1 MDILYNIHQR
11 IGTNIKGGGMFE
23 EFEEQ
28 LMLCEI
34 SKYFKENDRFLELGT
49 NIGRALL
56 VLAHLTNPE
65 NIVSV
70 DMNPEYINICK
81 RNLERNY
88 VRGVKL
94 IPKAISNVPLVRNGW
109 NVFPMDENTLDS
121 MDAVETITWSDF
133 KKNYGTFT
141 VIVADCE
148 GAMFHI
154 LKENPDFLDGIRIII
169 IENDYKT
176 TEETRWVDSMFFSK
190 GYRLIY
196 DKPSCNGFLNII
208 SPHYCSAWMYE
219 KLN

>member
-1 MDILYNIHQR
+1 
-11 IGTNIKGGGMFE
+11 MFE

-109 NVFPMDENTLDS
+109 NFFPMDETHLTQWTQS
-121 MDAVETITWSDF
+121 KQSHGLILRRIMVRLLLLLQIVRVLCF
-133 KKNYGTFT
+133 TF
-141 VIVADCE
+141 
-148 GAMFHI
+148 
-154 LKENPDFLDGIRIII
+154 
-169 IENDYKT
+169 
-176 TEETRWVDSMFFSK
+176 
-190 GYRLIY
+190 
-196 DKPSCNGFLNII
+196 
-208 SPHYCSAWMYE
+208 
-219 KLN
+219 